1 MKNDTNID
9 VEVLD
14 IPEYIRQTEY
24 VKNKTANYT
33 LQTIGWFCLMWLL
46 FPLVS
51 LFLWIFEGHLIYDY
65 VWVDHVS
72 EVKTLLHLLLLIG
85 LSALILILWASYN
98 WLRFHGDDRRS
109 KAPNSSVELLASQ
122 FMVSTESLS
131 ELQKSQRIILHYDE
145 QGYLT
150 RYDLK

>member
-14 IPEYIRQTEY
+14 IPEYIDQPEY

-33 LQTIGWFCLMWLL
+33 LQTIGWFCLMWL
-46 FPLVS
+46 FS
-51 LFLWIFEGHLIYDY
+51 TRFIIFMDFEGHLIYDY

-131 ELQKSQRIILHYDE
+131 ELQSPSASSYIMMIRVFNSI
-145 QGYLT
+145 
-150 RYDLK
+150 

>member
-1 MKNDTNID
+1 M
-9 VEVLD
+9 
-14 IPEYIRQTEY
+14 
-24 VKNKTANYT
+24 
-33 LQTIGWFCLMWLL
+33 
-46 FPLVS
+46 
-51 LFLWIFEGHLIYDY
+51 
-65 VWVDHVS
+65 VDHVS

-131 ELQKSQRIILHYDE
+131 ELQSPSASSYIMMSRGI
-145 QGYLT
+145 
-150 RYDLK
+150 

>member
-1 MKNDTNID
+1 MKNEENTD

-14 IPEYIRQTEY
+14 IPEYIDQPEY

-51 LFLWIFEGHLIYDY
+51 LFLWFFEGHLIYDY
-65 VWVDHVS
+65 VWVDHIS
-72 EVKTLLHLLLLIG
+72 EVKTLLHLLLLIC
-85 LSALILILWASYN
+85 LSALVLILWASYN

-109 KAPNSSVELLASQ
+109 KAPNSSDDLLA
-122 FMVSTESLS
+122 FKFTVSTASLS
-131 ELQKSQRIILHYDE
+131 ELQKAQRVILHYDE
-145 QGYLT
+145 NGHLQK
-150 RYDLK
+150 YDLN

>member
-1 MKNDTNID
+1 MKNEENTD

-14 IPEYIRQTEY
+14 IPEYIDQPEY

-46 FPLVS
+46 FPLAS
-51 LFLWIFEGHLIYDY
+51 LFLWFFEGHLIYDY
-65 VWVDHVS
+65 VWVDHIS

-85 LSALILILWASYN
+85 LSALVLILWASYN

-109 KAPNSSVELLASQ
+109 KGPNSSVELLASQ
-122 FMVSTESLS
+122 FMVNTESLS
-131 ELQKSQRIILHYDE
+131 ELQNAQRVVLHYDD
-145 QGYLT
+145 QGHLKQ
-150 RYDLK
+150 YDLK

>member
-1 MKNDTNID
+1 MINEENTD

-14 IPEYIRQTEY
+14 IPEYIDQPEY

-51 LFLWIFEGHLIYDY
+51 LFLWFFEGHLIYDY
-65 VWVDHVS
+65 VWIDHIS
-72 EVKTLLHLLLLIG
+72 EVKTLLHLLLLIC
-85 LSALILILWASYN
+85 LSALVLILWASYN

-109 KAPNSSVELLASQ
+109 KAPNSSDDLLA
-122 FMVSTESLS
+122 FKFTVSTASLS
-131 ELQKSQRIILHYDE
+131 ELQKAQRVILHYDDYGHL
-145 QGYLT
+145 QK
-150 RYDLK
+150 YDLN

>member
-1 MKNDTNID
+1 MKNDANID

-14 IPEYIRQTEY
+14 IPEYIDQPEY

-85 LSALILILWASYN
+85 LSAL
-98 WLRFHGDDRRS
+98 
-109 KAPNSSVELLASQ
+109 
-122 FMVSTESLS
+122 
-131 ELQKSQRIILHYDE
+131 
-145 QGYLT
+145 
-150 RYDLK
+150 

>member
-1 MKNDTNID
+1 MKNDANID

-14 IPEYIRQTEY
+14 IPEYIDQPEY

-85 LSALILILWASYN
+85 LSALILIYGQVITGLDFMGMIAAAKLRIALLSCWPHNLWSV
-98 WLRFHGDDRRS
+98 
-109 KAPNSSVELLASQ
+109 PNHYQ
-122 FMVSTESLS
+122 NYKVSA
-131 ELQKSQRIILHYDE
+131 HH
-145 QGYLT
+145 LT
-150 RYDLK
+150 L

>member
-14 IPEYIRQTEY
+14 IPEYIDQPEY

-109 KAPNSSVELLASQ
+109 KISIALLSCWYHNLWSVPN
-122 FMVSTESLS
+122 
-131 ELQKSQRIILHYDE
+131 HY
-145 QGYLT
+145 QNYKVPAHHLT
-150 RYDLK
+150 L

>member
-1 MKNDTNID
+1 MKNDANID

-14 IPEYIRQTEY
+14 IPEYIDQPEY

-109 KAPNSSVELLASQ
+109 KAPNSSVELLA
-122 FMVSTESLS
+122 
-131 ELQKSQRIILHYDE
+131 Y
-145 QGYLT
+145 
-150 RYDLK
+150 

>member
-1 MKNDTNID
+1 MKNEENTD

-14 IPEYIRQTEY
+14 IPEYIDQPEY

-51 LFLWIFEGHLIYDY
+51 LFLWFFEGHLIYDY
-65 VWVDHVS
+65 VWIDHIS
-72 EVKTLLHLLLLIG
+72 EVKTLLHLLLLIC
-85 LSALILILWASYN
+85 LSALVLILWASYN

-109 KAPNSSVELLASQ
+109 KAPNSSDDLLA
-122 FMVSTESLS
+122 FKFTVSTASLS
-131 ELQKSQRIILHYDE
+131 ELQKAQRVILHYDE
-145 QGYLT
+145 NGHLQK
-150 RYDLK
+150 YDLN

>member
-14 IPEYIRQTEY
+14 IPEYIDQPEY

-51 LFLWIFEGHLIYDY
+51 LFGEFKHEVRQFQKPYDNQQAEQI
-65 VWVDHVS
+65 S
-72 EVKTLLHLLLLIG
+72 L
-85 LSALILILWASYN
+85 
-98 WLRFHGDDRRS
+98 
-109 KAPNSSVELLASQ
+109 
-122 FMVSTESLS
+122 MV
-131 ELQKSQRIILHYDE
+131 
-145 QGYLT
+145 
-150 RYDLK
+150 